1 MLNRIINLIPGVLAA
16 AAAFVGLL
24 VMDFFGFQSNWL
36 RFIVFVF
43 VYIVVNIALDKA
55 MTAYGKK

>member
-16 AAAFVGLL
+16 ATAFVGLL

-36 RFIVFVF
+36 RFLVFVV
-43 VYIVVNIALDKA
+43 VYIIVNVALDKA